1 DSIVSISQWVLF
13 HHRHATHLCE
23 LWADYTLDNNASAQS
38 KKKLSLLYLCNDVVQ
53 QARHKRKPEF
63 TAGFAAKL
71 PVFPCDIWLRGQ
83 RNQAEDRA
91 SNLGMEPAE
100 RVLEDAN

>member
-1 DSIVSISQWVLF
+1 MSFSPEIFRKKLDALQETQDSIVSISQWVLF

-71 PVFPCDIWLRGQ
+71 PRVFHAIYG
-83 RNQAEDRA
+83 
-91 SNLGMEPAE
+91 S
-100 RVLEDAN
+100 V